1 MSELMLLTNKETTSW
16 SLVLLTTPIQLDQP
30 LTINT
35 MSSPQMMVLEDTMK
49 ISMLE
54 LTLMVTKKET
64 DGSLEVTI
72 KVASSSP
79 LLPSPNITYLLL
91 TMALM
96 LMVVIMMLELTP
108 IKKIETLGLLIT
120 SIYTP
125 IEIII

>member
-16 SLVLLTTPIQLDQP
+16 SLVLLTTPIQLDLP

-91 TMALM
+91 MMALM

>member
-16 SLVLLTTPIQLDQP
+16 SLVLLTTPIQLDLP

>member
-1 MSELMLLTNKETTSW
+1 
-16 SLVLLTTPIQLDQP
+16 
-30 LTINT
+30 
-35 MSSPQMMVLEDTMK
+35 MMVLEDTMK

-79 LLPSPNITYLLL
+79 LLPNPNITYLLL